1 MISADK
7 IVEERKR
14 LNLSQEELAE
24 KLSVS
29 RQAVSKWESSQSTPD
44 LQKIIERNRAD
55 FTFCAV
61 PFAYTYMDRRGARR
75 SAENAVGALHA
86 CDDGPELAVF
96 LRRKSL
102 LRLEKTGEIADVF
115 NAALLGY
122 LPDGHMRRAHKLLCV
137 GHTQIYEVLR
147 GRLPEVALEL
157 LLKIAR
163 IHGKKRA
170 ETVKRDLTAEIF
182 LQI

>member
-44 LQKIIERNRAD
+44 LQKIIARNRAD

-61 PFAYTYMDRRGARR
+61 PFAYTYMDRRGCAAISRECCGSPSR
-75 SAENAVGALHA
+75 
-86 CDDGPELAVF
+86 
-96 LRRKSL
+96 LRRWA
-102 LRLEKTGEIADVF
+102 RACGIP
-115 NAALLGY
+115 AA
-122 LPDGHMRRAHKLLCV
+122 
-137 GHTQIYEVLR
+137 
-147 GRLPEVALEL
+147 
-157 LLKIAR
+157 
-163 IHGKKRA
+163 
-170 ETVKRDLTAEIF
+170 
-182 LQI
+182 

>member
-44 LQKIIERNRAD
+44 LQKIIARNRAD

-61 PFAYTYMDRRGARR
+61 PFAYTYMWTGAVRGDQPRMLWEPFTLAMMGQSLRYSCGVRASCALKRR
-75 SAENAVGALHA
+75 
-86 CDDGPELAVF
+86 
-96 LRRKSL
+96 
-102 LRLEKTGEIADVF
+102 
-115 NAALLGY
+115 
-122 LPDGHMRRAHKLLCV
+122 
-137 GHTQIYEVLR
+137 
-147 GRLPEVALEL
+147 
-157 LLKIAR
+157 
-163 IHGKKRA
+163 
-170 ETVKRDLTAEIF
+170 VK
-182 LQI
+182 